1 MSYYFSNGFY
11 CDEVHG
17 DNIPRNAVK
26 ITDEVYHHVLEEQ
39 SKGMMIVPCEIDGV
53 KVVPQPP
60 LTPEQLS
67 EFIRKDRD
75 DLLIELDGLVN
86 NPLRWSGYSE
96 VYKTALSDYR
106 KALLDIPQQQGFPTE
121 VVFPTL
127 PKE

>member
-17 DNIPRNAVK
+17 DSIPRNAVK
-26 ITDEVYHHVLEEQ
+26 ITDEVYYHVLEEQ
-39 SKGMMIVPCEIDGV
+39 SKGMMIVPCEINGV

-60 LTPEQLS
+60 LTTEQLS

-96 VYKTALSDYR
+96 EYKTALSNYR
-106 KALLDIPQQQGFPTE
+106 KDLLNIPQQDGFPDN
-121 VVFPTL
+121 VVFPNL